1 MPRPSLKE
9 TRTEE
14 LLDAFMRC
22 VARYGIDGST
32 LERISEEAGVGRPL
46 LRHYLGNR
54 EEMVSALLNHVLEKF
69 AGMTADLI
77 SNLPNENRISALLDN
92 LFSGANHEADNAAV
106 YQALVAASDRHEAM
120 PQKLMQFV
128 TGFEKAITK
137 ELVCEFPHADIKQ
150 CGVVAAGITAVYFN
164 HDAALPLAPAPS
176 WRNRQ
181 KSVAK
186 LLLETLQG

>member
-22 VARYGIDGST
+22 VARFGIDGST

-54 EEMVSALLNHVLEKF
+54 DQMVTALLNHVMENF
-69 AGMTADLI
+69 AQQTRDLI
-77 SNLPNENRISALLDN
+77 DMLPETNRISKLLEI

-106 YQALVAASDRHEAM
+106 YQALVAASDRHQDM
-120 PQKLMQFV
+120 PKKLMGFV
-128 TGFEKAITK
+128 TEFEKAITK
-137 ELVCEFPHADIKQ
+137 ELVREYPSADIKK
-150 CGVVAAGITAVYFN
+150 CGVVASGITALYFN
-164 HDAALPLAPAPS
+164 HDAALPLNPTKS
-176 WRNRQ
+176 WRKKQ
-181 KSVAK
+181 MAAAM
-186 LLLETLQG
+186 LLLESLR